1 MSYFIFNG
9 LSSKDLGVNVVK
21 INRNIFPEI
30 QDQYEKISGRAGS
43 YLFPQPFGDRKI
55 SIDCDLPVLNK
66 DEFMAKFR
74 AVAAWLKT
82 NDKVQLILSDETD
95 KYYMAKVAN
104 NMQIQRDFFYL
115 GEFTIEFICDPFA
128 YSLNDIT
135 QKYTVQSGA
144 TQGIYNNGTAE
155 TNPVISIIAAW
166 GDIKNPKITLNDVIF
181 LYNGTITNNSQ
192 IDINSE
198 TFTCYKGMDRDI
210 NTTGGY
216 DPAEDSILALIDG
229 EFPTLQPGPN
239 SLIFNCENGVN
250 ADIKIQFKERWI

>member
-1 MSYFIFNG
+1 MMDFIFNG
-9 LSSKDLGVNVVK
+9 ISASSIGIKVLNTKRSILPD
-21 INRNIFPEI
+21 IR
-30 QDQYEKISGRAGS
+30 DQYETVPGKIGS
-43 YLFPQPFGDRKI
+43 YLFAQPFGDRIIEIECAFVSQTADTILQDARKI
-55 SIDCDLPVLNK
+55 S
-66 DEFMAKFR
+66 
-74 AVAAWLKT
+74 AWLST
-82 NDKVQLILSDETD
+82 NKKAQLILSKEAD
-95 KYYMAKVAN
+95 KYYMAKVSN
-104 NMQIQRDFFYL
+104 KVDIDQTLYL
-115 GEFTIEFICDPFA
+115 GQFSIQFTCEPFA
-128 YSLNDIT
+128 YSLDDNIQQFT
-135 QKYTVQSGA
+135 AQPGA

-166 GDIKNPKITLNDVIF
+166 GDVKNPKITLNDVIF
-181 LYNGTITNNSQ
+181 LYNGTITSNSQ

-239 SLIFNCENGVN
+239 SLIFNCDNGVN